1 MYRKRCPKGHGTSS
15 MITYSGALPDVDSG
29 INRAKILIVLLKA
42 DRRLLG
48 FNNIIKKIIADYWP
62 LFLDISGFIKGAL
75 HLVPLQKCTKYYT
88 FLYF

>member
-1 MYRKRCPKGHGTSS
+1 

-48 FNNIIKKIIADYWP
+48 FNNIIMNN
-62 LFLDISGFIKGAL
+62 S
-75 HLVPLQKCTKYYT
+75 
-88 FLYF
+88 